1 MVEFFTNHREW
12 MYGLFVVFILGMLAL
27 DLGVFHRTSHKVS
40 IKESLGWTAVWMA
53 LALIFG
59 AGVWYFAGPERGQE
73 YLTGYLL
80 EKALAVENIMVFV
93 MIFSFF
99 RVPQEYQH
107 KVLFWGVI
115 GALIF
120 RSIFIGAGAA
130 LVASF
135 HWVMYVFAVVLLFT
149 AFKMFFLSGHE
160 NEPSDNFVM
169 RFVQKVLPVSSQFHG
184 DKFTIIENGKR
195 LFTPMFAA
203 LLAIELADVVFAVDS
218 IPAIFAV
225 TDDPFIVYTSNI
237 FAILGLRSLY
247 FVSAELVSRFR
258 YLTKGVAVVLLVIAV
273 KMLIVEFY
281 KIPITAVLGI
291 MVLIFAISIYLSE
304 QARRKELAVGTH
316 A

>member
-1 MVEFFTNHREW
+1 MIEFLATHREW
-12 MYGLFVVFILGMLAL
+12 MYGIFVVFILGMLAL
-27 DLGVFHRTSHKVS
+27 DLGVFHRTAHKVS
-40 IKESLGWTAVWMA
+40 IKESLGWTAVWMV
-53 LALIFG
+53 LALLFG
-59 AGVWYFAGPERGQE
+59 AGVWYFGGPIRGQE

-99 RVPQEYQH
+99 RVPQVYQH

-135 HWVMYVFAVVLLFT
+135 SWIMYVFAVILLIT

-160 NEPSDNFVM
+160 NEPADNFVM
-169 RFVQKVLPVSSQFHG
+169 RFVQKVLPVSSHYNE
-184 DKFTIIENGKR
+184 DKFTIMENGKR
-195 LFTPMFAA
+195 LFTPLFAA

-273 KMLIVEFY
+273 KMLIIEFY
-281 KIPITAVLGI
+281 KIPITAVLGVMI
-291 MVLIFAISIYLSE
+291 VVFGISIYLSE
-304 QARRKELAVGTH
+304 MARRKDLEVGV